1 MFEIKYDREGNPIR
15 ERSRMDEYAKQSD
28 AVVPSAQ
35 VQHFPDE
42 EPEAIVQAQQSDP
55 IQEVVTEPDPGV
67 TEDSVPTGGTT
78 EYDREEAAAVVA
90 KQAEES
96 DAKKSFREL
105 KDAKKRAE
113 RERDE
118 YLRRIEELEARPRHR
133 ESATTPKEQA
143 EEDEEF
149 HLGADDIAEGKHIAK
164 VDKRAQSKIKAL
176 EDRLAKY
183 ESKTAEERAETALR
197 AKYADFDKVVS
208 RDNIDLL
215 SEAYPELARSLHAT
229 DDLYTKAVSAYT
241 LIKKFG
247 IYQESPFNS
256 EKAAALKNVAK
267 PRPLTSVSP
276 QQGDSPM
283 NRANAFANGLT
294 DDLKAQLRKE
304 MMQARMNH

>member
-1 MFEIKYDREGNPIR
+1 MFEIKYDRDGRVINDRQTYEEIK
-15 ERSRMDEYAKQSD
+15 KQAE
-28 AVVPSAQ
+28 AVQPPAE
-35 VQHFPDE
+35 HFPEPEPEPNEE
-42 EPEAIVQAQQSDP
+42 EPQLEASMAP
-55 IQEVVTEPDPGV
+55 EEPQEDAAEQ
-67 TEDSVPTGGTT
+67 
-78 EYDREEAAAVVA
+78 EETQVEATVA
-90 KQAEES
+90 PKAPQEES

-105 KDAKKRAE
+105 SAAKKKAE

-118 YLRRIEELEARPRHR
+118 YLRRIEELESKPRHQ
-133 ESATTPKEQA
+133 EKATTPQEQF

-164 VDKRAQSKIKAL
+164 VDKRAQNKIKAL

-183 ESKTAEERAETALR
+183 ESKTAEERTEAMLK

-215 SEAYPELARSLHAT
+215 TEAYPELARSLYST
-229 DDLYTKAVSAYT
+229 TDLYTKAVSAYT

-256 EKAAALKNVAK
+256 EKAVALKNVAK
-267 PRPLTSVSP
+267 PRPLASVSP

-283 NRANAFANGLT
+283 GRANAFANGLT
-294 DDLKAQLRKE
+294 DELKAQLRKE
-304 MMQARMNH
+304 MEQSRNR

>member
-1 MFEIKYDREGNPIR
+1 MFEIKYDRDGQVIKDRQTYEEIKKL
-15 ERSRMDEYAKQSD
+15 AD
-28 AVVPSAQ
+28 AVTVPTE
-35 VQHFPDE
+35 HFPEPEPESNEE
-42 EPEAIVQAQQSDP
+42 EPEEVDATQALVAS
-55 IQEVVTEPDPGV
+55 QEETEP
-67 TEDSVPTGGTT
+67 
-78 EYDREEAAAVVA
+78 EEVDAT
-90 KQAEES
+90 QALPEPKPKLEEES

-105 KDAKKRAE
+105 SAAKKKAE

-118 YLRRIEELEARPRHR
+118 YLRRIEELESRPRHQ
-133 ESATTPKEQA
+133 EKATTPQEQV

-164 VDKRAQSKIKAL
+164 VDKRAQNKIKAL

-183 ESKTAEERAETALR
+183 ESKTAEERTEAMLK

-215 SEAYPELARSLHAT
+215 TEAYPELARSLYST
-229 DDLYTKAVSAYT
+229 NDLYTKAVSAYT

-256 EKAAALKNVAK
+256 EKAVALKNVAK
-267 PRPLTSVSP
+267 PRPLASVSP

-283 NRANAFANGLT
+283 GRANAFANGLT
-294 DDLKAQLRKE
+294 DELKAQLRKE
-304 MMQARMNH
+304 MEQSRNR